1 MKKRR
6 KRKMTGVK
14 IFLIII
20 FLIFAEFV
28 ISNTFLSVTKVTIKD
43 DKIPA
48 SFDGYKIVQLS
59 DLHDKSFGKD
69 NSRLLRVIDKQ
80 KPDIIVL
87 TGDMINST
95 DTDFQ
100 NLYSFSKQLVGIC
113 PVYYIVGN
121 HEQMLS
127 NGLYKDMIG
136 NLKKI
141 GITVLDNEK
150 TTLIKNGKKINL
162 YGLWFNL
169 RYYRNLSNQTAY
181 GSDYYLTQDTIDQ
194 LIGKAN
200 TSSYNILLAH
210 NPVYFDAYSSWGADL
225 TLSGHIHG
233 GMIRIPFKGGLLSP
247 EIKFF
252 PKYDAGIYENNDNKM
267 FVSRGLG
274 NGTFGIRLFNTPEIA
289 VIVLETDK

>member
-1 MKKRR
+1 MKKRK
-6 KRKMTGVK
+6 KRKMTGLK

-28 ISNTFLSVTKVTIKD
+28 ISNTFLSVTKVAVKD
-43 DKIPA
+43 TKIPA

-69 NSRLLRVIDKQ
+69 NSRLIRVIDKQ

-95 DTDFQ
+95 DTNFQ
-100 NLYSFSKQLVGIC
+100 NLYSFSKQLVKIC

-121 HEQMLS
+121 HEQMLAS
-127 NGLYKDMIG
+127 ELYKDMIG
-136 NLKKI
+136 NLKKT
-141 GITVLDNEK
+141 GIIVLDNEK

-169 RYYRNLSNQTAY
+169 RYYRNLSSQTS
-181 GSDYYLTQDTIDQ
+181 GNNDYSLTEDTIEQ
-194 LIGKAN
+194 LIGRAK
-200 TSSYNILLAH
+200 TSEYNILLTH
-210 NPVYFDAYSSWGADL
+210 NPVYFDTYSSWGADL

-252 PKYDAGIYENNDNKM
+252 PKYDAGIYENNGNKM

-274 NGTFGIRLFNTPEIA
+274 NGTFGIRFFNIPEIA
-289 VIVLETDK
+289 VIVLEKE

>member
-1 MKKRR
+1 MI
-6 KRKMTGVK
+6 GLK
-14 IFLIII
+14 IFLIIV

-28 ISNTFLSVTKVTIKD
+28 ISNTFLSVTKVTVKD
-43 DKIPA
+43 AKIPA
-48 SFDGYKIVQLS
+48 SFNGYKIVQLS

-69 NSRLLRVIDKQ
+69 NSRLIRVIDNQ

-87 TGDMINST
+87 TGDIINST
-95 DTDFQ
+95 DTNFQ
-100 NLYSFSKQLVGIC
+100 NLYSFSKQLVKIC

-121 HEQMLS
+121 HEQMLPS
-127 NGLYKDMIG
+127 GLYKDMIG

-141 GITVLDNEK
+141 GIIVLDNEK
-150 TTLIKNGKKINL
+150 ATLVKNGKKINL

-169 RYYRNLSNQTAY
+169 RYYRNLSNQTADV
-181 GSDYYLTQDTIDQ
+181 SDYYLTKVTIEQ

-210 NPVYFDAYSSWGADL
+210 NPVYFDAFSAWGADL

-252 PKYDAGIYENNDNKM
+252 PKYDAGIFKDNGSEM

-289 VIVLETDK
+289 VIFLESDK